1 MQDNE
6 LFKKKRRPFSPE
18 TVDSR
23 RKRAPLLITWHY
35 STGQGQCQM
44 KISAK
49 GREVLLRPSHPLG
62 PKPRGGRVYAEA
74 GRRIGVCRTPWLSLW
89 ESSHG
94 GNAVTERVAMLKAII
109 RIPSLVPSQSC
120 CARQLPQR
128 GSQGDILANPDLPLP
143 ALLDIT
149 PRLYYTYPMKFRC
162 IRNEGGAAHESAAE
176 KRPA

>member
-62 PKPRGGRVYAEA
+62 PKTEGWLVYAKA
-74 GRRIGVCRTPWLSLW
+74 GGQIGVCRVNKLTIDNEQLTIMVSLRDELKLFLNYFRRKFLNCQLSTVNCQL
-89 ESSHG
+89 S
-94 GNAVTERVAMLKAII
+94 I
-109 RIPSLVPSQSC
+109 RQPSTFPHPPISWPIQNVISVSPV
-120 CARQLPQR
+120 
-128 GSQGDILANPDLPLP
+128 
-143 ALLDIT
+143 
-149 PRLYYTYPMKFRC
+149 F
-162 IRNEGGAAHESAAE
+162 
-176 KRPA
+176 

>member
-49 GREVLLRPSHPLG
+49 GREVLLRPNHPLG
-62 PKPRGGRVYAEA
+62 QKNEGWLVYAKA
-74 GRRIGVCRTPWLSLW
+74 GGQIGVCRVNKLTIDNEQLTIMVSLRDELKLFLNYFRRKFLNCQLSIV
-89 ESSHG
+89 
-94 GNAVTERVAMLKAII
+94 NC
-109 RIPSLVPSQSC
+109 QFDN
-120 CARQLPQR
+120 PQF
-128 GSQGDILANPDLPLP
+128 ITYH
-143 ALLDIT
+143 T
-149 PRLYYTYPMKFRC
+149 PRERSQC
-162 IRNEGGAAHESAAE
+162 NG
-176 KRPA
+176 KRRKKVRRRRH

>member
-62 PKPRGGRVYAEA
+62 PKTEGWLVYAKA
-74 GRRIGVCRTPWLSLW
+74 GGQISVCRVNKLTIDNEQLTIMVSLRDELKLFLNYFRRKFLNCQLSIRQPPIYLFVNYPLICQHRNAAYFICPPSRMESPGFPWM
-89 ESSHG
+89 
-94 GNAVTERVAMLKAII
+94 AV
-109 RIPSLVPSQSC
+109 S
-120 CARQLPQR
+120 
-128 GSQGDILANPDLPLP
+128 
-143 ALLDIT
+143 
-149 PRLYYTYPMKFRC
+149 
-162 IRNEGGAAHESAAE
+162 
-176 KRPA
+176 

>member
-62 PKPRGGRVYAEA
+62 PKTEGWLVYAKA
-74 GRRIGVCRTPWLSLW
+74 GGQIGVCRVNKLTIDNEQLTIMVSLRDELKLFLNYFRRKFLNCQLSIVNSTTPG
-89 ESSHG
+89 SS
-94 GNAVTERVAMLKAII
+94 
-109 RIPSLVPSQSC
+109 PSI
-120 CARQLPQR
+120 ARQSRVSGWKTRDCRAFYFSASGKPK
-128 GSQGDILANPDLPLP
+128 A
-143 ALLDIT
+143 AA
-149 PRLYYTYPMKFRC
+149 
-162 IRNEGGAAHESAAE
+162 GGWG
-176 KRPA
+176 RPA

>member
-49 GREVLLRPSHPLG
+49 GREVLLRPNHPLG
-62 PKPRGGRVYAEA
+62 QKNEGWLVYAKA
-74 GRRIGVCRTPWLSLW
+74 GGQFGVCRTPWLSLW
-89 ESSHG
+89 ESCHG
-94 GNAVTERVAMLKAII
+94 GNAVTERAAA
-109 RIPSLVPSQSC
+109 RSPSYGIPPLIPSQSC

-128 GSQGDILANPDLPLP
+128 GSQGDIPTTPDFLRKLKFYAIPCPVLAGRRRRKL
-143 ALLDIT
+143 IW
-149 PRLYYTYPMKFRC
+149 F
-162 IRNEGGAAHESAAE
+162 
-176 KRPA
+176 